1 MTIESIIERL
11 ARRLAPGATPLQLDC
26 ALEDTWRDLAAAEDK
41 DSYDQGFED
50 GYRQALRDAKQAI
63 RKAG

>member
-1 MTIESIIERL
+1 
-11 ARRLAPGATPLQLDC
+11 LQLDC